1 MLLFVCFVCAQE
13 IRTKSLDAINVL
25 RITLDSQIEDLE
37 QHFET
42 AHLNYLQNTDTRT
55 TDFKNLTSKDQEL
68 SKEIEIKVRHIDGRR
83 LHLPTMLL
91 LRHAWRLPQEGNI
104 YKRKNFVRVPLL
116 SGPQDR
122 APGSQSEALADQ
134 DCTERA

>member
-1 MLLFVCFVCAQE
+1 VEVFGFQSSNGYLGFCSWCFVCAQE

-68 SKEIEIKVRHIDGRR
+68 SKEIEIKVRQMDRWK
-83 LHLPTMLL
+83 LHPPSL
-91 LRHAWRLPQEGNI
+91 G
-104 YKRKNFVRVPLL
+104 
-116 SGPQDR
+116 
-122 APGSQSEALADQ
+122 
-134 DCTERA
+134 

>member
-1 MLLFVCFVCAQE
+1 MQQE

-68 SKEIEIKVRHIDGRR
+68 SKEIEIKVSVSSGGTTSSRVVAVPQVAVVLVLWQPMP
-83 LHLPTMLL
+83 LHPACLSLSVWLMTPCASTLTS
-91 LRHAWRLPQEGNI
+91 HH
-104 YKRKNFVRVPLL
+104 VCVP
-116 SGPQDR
+116 G
-122 APGSQSEALADQ
+122 
-134 DCTERA
+134 